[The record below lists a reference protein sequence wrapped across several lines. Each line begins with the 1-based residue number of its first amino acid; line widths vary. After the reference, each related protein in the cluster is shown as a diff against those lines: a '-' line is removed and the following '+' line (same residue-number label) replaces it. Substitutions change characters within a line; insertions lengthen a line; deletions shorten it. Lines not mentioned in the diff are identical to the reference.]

1 MLTYIVI
8 FYRRFHP
15 LSSQEVNRL
24 PLSTQFKVGCPP
36 KMSGVVLKRSR
47 ERIIISRRRDFF
59 DYILN
64 ESHRVMIRSRFASS
78 SLGLQATRSKA

>member
-24 PLSTQFKVGCPP
+24 PLSHTIQSRLSPENEWGSSQEVKGAYHHQPP
-36 KMSGVVLKRSR
+36 
-47 ERIIISRRRDFF
+47 
-59 DYILN
+59 
-64 ESHRVMIRSRFASS
+64 A
-78 SLGLQATRSKA
+78 